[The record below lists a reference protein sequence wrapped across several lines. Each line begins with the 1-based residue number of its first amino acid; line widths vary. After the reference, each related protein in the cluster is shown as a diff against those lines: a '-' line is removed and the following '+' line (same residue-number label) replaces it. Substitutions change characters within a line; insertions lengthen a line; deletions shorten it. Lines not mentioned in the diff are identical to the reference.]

1 MRNLAVFLFLLVSA
15 CSISKQI
22 KEAKEFA
29 RCEFH
34 IRSISQVYLAG
45 EKIDGIKSVNDLGL
59 KKATKILTVAATGSL
74 PLTFNVNVVSHNPND
89 VEAGINKLEWIILV
103 DQQEWLKGTLDRAVH
118 IAPDS
123 SVEFP
128 VSVSADLKQSMQG
141 KNKEAL
147 LNLAFNLSGENQKQS
162 NIVLK
167 IKPSVEIAGK
177 IIEYPGYVDISFTA
191 ENGKVFHKK
200 N

>member
-1 MRNLAVFLFLLVSA
+1 MRYLTVFVTLCLIG
-15 CSISKQI
+15 CSVSKQVN
-22 KEAKEFA
+22 EAKEFA

-59 KKATKILTVAATGSL
+59 RKATKILTAAATGSL
-74 PLTFNVNVVSHNPND
+74 PLTFNVIVASHNPND
-89 VEAGINKLEWIILV
+89 TEAGINQLEWILLV
-103 DQQEWLKGTLDRAVH
+103 DQQEWLKGKLDQAVH

-123 SVEFP
+123 SAEFP
-128 VSVSADLKQSMQG
+128 VAVSVDLKQSLHG
-141 KNKEAL
+141 KTKEAL

-162 NIVLK
+162 DIILK
-167 IKPSVEIAGK
+167 IKPSVVIAGK
-177 IIEYPGYVDISFTA
+177 IIEYPGYVDIPFTA
-191 ENGKVFHKK
+191 ENGKVLPKK